1 MRVKKNR
8 RRLPSTGGDFR
19 GNMDTFELD
28 LFAFA
33 ERHIEGDE
41 FSPKISSEYALS
53 EIKSILYFLQNL
65 IASFQKAGSSATA
78 AVGLL
83 G

>member
-1 MRVKKNR
+1 MEKEWNSRATSFA
-8 RRLPSTGGDFR
+8 P
-19 GNMDTFELD
+19 GNSN
-28 LFAFA
+28 
-33 ERHIEGDE
+33 IEGEE

-65 IASFQKAGSSATA
+65 IASFQNAGSSATA